1 MSRRGW
7 AWFALWVALPLSGAA
22 GAEQRPELE
31 INALSPDGVFE
42 YQEAT
47 GTVAD
52 PTGVVVRYG
61 DAELTARKVQFNR
74 RTGEVAAEGSV
85 RLQRGKEL
93 WTGNVL
99 RYNFLTRQI
108 QAEIFK
114 AGMPPFFAAGH
125 GLAADL
131 TNKIYTATNA
141 VVTTDDVA
149 EPSYLVRAKSLKIVP
164 GQIIEARQATLY
176 AGGVPVMYLPVYRRE
191 LQRHPNNFAF
201 VPGYRSLYGPYLLG
215 SFNWVASTNLEGV
228 VHFDYREK
236 RGGGV
241 GPDLRYDL
249 GKLGRGELQ
258 TYFLHDEAP
267 GKDLAGRPVEDDRYR
282 LGFAHSAVLGR
293 NLTAKA
299 ALRQQSDPLVLRD
312 FLEREYR
319 QDVQPKSFLELDQVW
334 PNFSL
339 NLLVQPQ
346 MNDFFQTV
354 ERLPEIKFSGF
365 RQQLGV
371 SPFFYES
378 ESSLGYFRFRS
389 AEKRGAN
396 YAALRADTFHQL
408 LLPQTFFGWLNLTP
422 RVGGR
427 FTYYGESDGLGANW
441 DEEDRTAFNTG
452 VEVSAKAWR
461 VWRGARS
468 KLLDVTELR
477 HIIEPSVNY
486 VYVPT
491 PSRAPRQLP
500 QFDAEL
506 RSLRLLPIDF
516 PDYNSVDSIDS
527 QNTLRFGLR
536 NKLQTKRA
544 EGIDNLL
551 NWGLY
556 TDWRLKPRPDQSTFA
571 DLYSDLDLKPRSWL
585 TINSETR
592 LSLNEGQMRMANHT
606 ATFTP
611 NETWSWKIGHRYL
624 REDPAFGL
632 ESGNNLVLSSFYYR
646 FNENWAIRF
655 THHFEAR
662 DGTMEEQYYT
672 LYRDLRSW
680 TAALTLRFRSNR
692 QGPDDFT
699 VALTFSLKAF
709 PRFRLGQDRDEPS
722 YLLGG

>member
-1 MSRRGW
+1 
-7 AWFALWVALPLSGAA
+7 
-22 GAEQRPELE
+22 
-31 INALSPDGVFE
+31 
-42 YQEAT
+42 
-47 GTVAD
+47 
-52 PTGVVVRYG
+52 
-61 DAELTARKVQFNR
+61 
-74 RTGEVAAEGSV
+74 
-85 RLQRGKEL
+85 
-93 WTGNVL
+93 
-99 RYNFLTRQI
+99 
-108 QAEIFK
+108 
-114 AGMPPFFAAGH
+114 
-125 GLAADL
+125 
-131 TNKIYTATNA
+131 
-141 VVTTDDVA
+141 
-149 EPSYLVRAKSLKIVP
+149 
-164 GQIIEARQATLY
+164 
-176 AGGVPVMYLPVYRRE
+176 
-191 LQRHPNNFAF
+191 
-201 VPGYRSLYGPYLLG
+201 
-215 SFNWVASTNLEGV
+215 
-228 VHFDYREK
+228 
-236 RGGGV
+236 
-241 GPDLRYDL
+241 
-249 GKLGRGELQ
+249 
-258 TYFLHDEAP
+258 
-267 GKDLAGRPVEDDRYR
+267 
-282 LGFAHSAVLGR
+282 
-293 NLTAKA
+293 
-299 ALRQQSDPLVLRD
+299 
-312 FLEREYR
+312 
-319 QDVQPKSFLELDQVW
+319 
-334 PNFSL
+334 
-339 NLLVQPQ
+339 
-346 MNDFFQTV
+346 
-354 ERLPEIKFSGF
+354 
-365 RQQLGV
+365 
-371 SPFFYES
+371 
-378 ESSLGYFRFRS
+378 
-389 AEKRGAN
+389 
-396 YAALRADTFHQL
+396 
-408 LLPQTFFGWLNLTP
+408 
-422 RVGGR
+422 
-427 FTYYGESDGLGANW
+427 
-441 DEEDRTAFNTG
+441 
-452 VEVSAKAWR
+452 
-461 VWRGARS
+461 
-468 KLLDVTELR
+468 LLDVTELR

-486 VYVPT
+486 VYVST